1 MFRMLPV
8 LLTMAALS
16 LLAGCVTSQ
25 SIALGSTTYPPRPK
39 DHVIDVYVG
48 TDAPVN
54 VLKSIVNPKPIS
66 SVPSGAKE
74 IGRVDT
80 QGVPAA
86 TWGSVIAD
94 AKIRARSLGGD
105 GIVIG
110 QWGNPA
116 NIDAYGNVQY
126 GKALS
131 MSVIRY
137 RP

>member
-1 MFRMLPV
+1 MFRMLPA

-25 SIALGSTTYPPRPK
+25 SIALGPTTYPPRPK
-39 DHVIDVYVG
+39 DHVIDVYVD

-54 VLKSIVNPKPIS
+54 ILMSIANPKPIS
-66 SVPSGAKE
+66 SIPGGAQE

-86 TWGSVIAD
+86 TWDSVIAD

-110 QWGNPA
+110 QWGSPA
-116 NIDAYGNVQY
+116 NIDAHGNVQY
-126 GKALS
+126 GKELS
-131 MSVIRY
+131 MTVIRY